1 MPLTVLTFPGKSLMK
16 NLILIFTGI
25 LVFIRPA
32 FPELSDS
39 DLQRLREIVKVEV
52 VSSEQRL
59 RVEMAESEQRLRA
72 EMTAAIQ
79 ASEERLK
86 VYVDAKISEINS
98 QVNSQF
104 AQANSQF
111 AQVNNRIDEVD
122 KRINFAFTVLGWLF
136 ALVIAALGI
145 PQLIIAFRQRGQER
159 LQTSVEEL
167 YAVHSEV
174 LAELKQLRAESET
187 FRGRDRSQPES
198 P

>member
-1 MPLTVLTFPGKSLMK
+1 MK
-16 NLILIFTGI
+16 NLILIFIGI
-25 LVFIRPA
+25 LVFTTPA

-39 DLQRLREIVKVEV
+39 DLQRIREIVKVEV

-59 RVEMAESEQRLRA
+59 RTEIAESEQRLRA
-72 EMTAAIQ
+72 EMTAAIR
-79 ASEERLK
+79 ASEERTK

-98 QVNSQF
+98 QV
-104 AQANSQF
+104 NSQF

-174 LAELKQLRAESET
+174 LAELKQLRAESEA
-187 FRGRDRSQPES
+187 FRGRDRSQSES

>member
-1 MPLTVLTFPGKSLMK
+1 MRNVIYLGMLLFFVT
-16 NLILIFTGI
+16 
-25 LVFIRPA
+25 PA
-32 FPELSDS
+32 FSELSDS
-39 DLQRLREIVKVEV
+39 DLQRIREIVKVEV

-59 RVEMAESEQRLRA
+59 RTEIAESEQRLRA

-79 ASEERLK
+79 ASEERMK
-86 VYVDAKISEINS
+86 VYVDAKISEVNA

-104 AQANSQF
+104 AQINSQF

-174 LAELKQLRAESET
+174 LTELKQLRAENEA
-187 FRGRDRSQPES
+187 FRQRDRSQSES

>member
-1 MPLTVLTFPGKSLMK
+1 MR
-16 NLILIFTGI
+16 NLIYLGMLLFFVTPS
-25 LVFIRPA
+25 FS
-32 FPELSDS
+32 ELSDS
-39 DLQRLREIVKVEV
+39 DLQRIREIVKVEV

-59 RVEMAESEQRLRA
+59 RTEIAESEQRLRT

-79 ASEERLK
+79 ASEERMK
-86 VYVDAKISEINS
+86 VYVDTKISA
-98 QVNSQF
+98 V
-104 AQANSQF
+104 NSQF

-122 KRINFAFTVLGWLF
+122 KRISFAFTVLGWLF

-145 PQLIIAFRQRGQER
+145 PQLIIAFRQRGQDR
-159 LQTSVEEL
+159 LQASVEEL

-174 LAELKQLRAESET
+174 LSELKQLRAENED